1 MTATDPSVEA
11 AAARPEVFTQQ
22 QVADALNEA
31 ADDILD
37 AVEAGDEGL
46 RDGLNLLV
54 NATLGYLTGQA
65 QDLSEV
71 VELKYGEE
79 LDTVLGWIA
88 EAA

>member
-1 MTATDPSVEA
+1 MTATDPA
-11 AAARPEVFTQQ
+11 AATADTRPDVFTQQ

-37 AVEAGDEGL
+37 AVQAGDEGL

-54 NATLGYLTGQA
+54 NATVGYMTGQA

-71 VELKYGEE
+71 VELKYGED